1 MGTTAEVVPN
11 PRPLHVVI
19 VGGGFGGLAVARQIQ
34 DLGVAITLIDR
45 RNFHLFQPLLYQV
58 ATGGLSP
65 ANISVPLRA
74 LFKRRMNVE
83 VLLGSVNDIDVTRK
97 VVSLERGKRVS
108 YDYLVVATGSSHN
121 YFGHP
126 EWEAFAPGLKSLEDA
141 LHIRSRV
148 LAIFE
153 QAELEMEMEKQRD
166 LMRLVV
172 IGGGPTGVELAGA
185 LGEIAHQTL
194 KDNFR
199 HIDPADT
206 EILLVE
212 ATNSIMSSYEPD
224 LVQRTRDALRR
235 LGVTVRERT
244 RVKEVREGSIVVESE
259 GREEVI
265 KSSCVIWAAGVQ
277 ASPLGE
283 VLARQTGAS
292 LDRAGRIHVNS
303 DLTLP
308 KAPDIFVIGDLVHLE
323 QEGAL
328 VPGVAPAAM
337 QMGEYVGAVLK
348 ARVRAGAAAVGAFQF
363 HDKGAMATVG
373 RAFAVVQLRRWKFAG
388 FSAWLTWLWVHIF
401 YLTQFTN
408 RLLVVIQ
415 WGWSYL
421 TRNRSARLIT
431 E

>member
-1 MGTTAEVVPN
+1 
-11 PRPLHVVI
+11 
-19 VGGGFGGLAVARQIQ
+19 
-34 DLGVAITLIDR
+34 
-45 RNFHLFQPLLYQV
+45 
-58 ATGGLSP
+58 
-65 ANISVPLRA
+65 LRA
-74 LFKRRMNVE
+74 LFKRRENVE
-83 VLLGSVNDIDVTRK
+83 VLLGADTDVDVTDK
-97 VVSLERGKRVS
+97 IVTLECGKRIPF
-108 YDYLVVATGSSHN
+108 DYPVVGTGASHN

-141 LHIRSRV
+141 LRIRSKV

-153 QAELEMEMEKQRD
+153 RAELETDQEKQRD
-166 LMRLVV
+166 QMRFVV
-172 IGGGPTGVELAGA
+172 IGGGPTGVELGGA

-199 HIDPADT
+199 HINPSDA
-206 EILLVE
+206 EIFLLE
-212 ATNSIMSSYEPD
+212 ATASILSSYEPD
-224 LVQRTRDALRR
+224 LVQRTRDALHR

-244 RVKEVREGSIVVESE
+244 KVKEVRDGIVVVESD
-259 GREEVI
+259 GKDEEI

-283 VLARQTGAS
+283 VLARQTGAT
-292 LDRAGRIHVNS
+292 LDRAGRIHVNR

-308 KAPDIFVIGDLVHLE
+308 NAPDIYVVGDLAHLE
-323 QEGAL
+323 QDGAMI
-328 VPGVAPAAM
+328 PGVAPAAM
-337 QMGEYVGAVLK
+337 QMGEYVAS
-348 ARVRAGAAAVGAFQF
+348 AVRARLTSERLHVEPFQF

-373 RAFAVVQLRRWKFAG
+373 RAFAVVQLRRWKFSG
-388 FSAWLTWLWVHIF
+388 FAAWVTWLWVHIF

-431 E
+431 EER

>member
-1 MGTTAEVVPN
+1 MVTTPEVFSAADEP
-11 PRPLHVVI
+11 HVVI
-19 VGGGFGGLAVARQIQ
+19 VGGGFGGLAVTRHLQDCGAR
-34 DLGVAITLIDR
+34 ITLLDR

-74 LFKRRMNVE
+74 LFKRRRNVE
-83 VLLGSVNDIDVTRK
+83 VLLGSVRDIDI
-97 VVSLERGKRVS
+97 SAKRVALECGRS
-108 YDYLVVATGSSHN
+108 LGYDYLVVATGASHN
-121 YFGHP
+121 YFGHS
-126 EWEAFAPGLKSLEDA
+126 EWETFAPGLKSLEDA
-141 LHIRSRV
+141 LRIRSKV
-148 LAIFE
+148 LSVFE
-153 QAELEMEMEKQRD
+153 RAELELEVAKQRD
-166 LMRLVV
+166 LMRFVV

-199 HIDPADT
+199 HIDPSDA
-206 EILLVE
+206 EIVLLE
-212 ATNSIMSSYEPD
+212 ATPSIMSSYEPD
-224 LVQRTRDALRR
+224 LAQKTRDALHR

-244 RVKEVREGSIVVESE
+244 RVNEVKDGVLEVESD
-259 GREEVI
+259 GTPEEI

-283 VLARQTGAS
+283 VLARQTGAT
-292 LDRAGRIHVNS
+292 LDRAGRIHVNN

-308 KAPDIFVIGDLVHLE
+308 SAPDVFVIGDLAHIE
-323 QEGAL
+323 QDGVM

-337 QMGEYVGAVLK
+337 QMGEYVASVIRTRLRSDL
-348 ARVRAGAAAVGAFQF
+348 APVAPFQF
-363 HDKGAMATVG
+363 RDKGAMATVG
-373 RAFAVVQLRRWKFAG
+373 RAFAVVQLRRWKFSG
-388 FSAWLTWLWVHIF
+388 FAAWVTWLWVHIF

-415 WGWSYL
+415 WGWSYF

>member
-1 MGTTAEVVPN
+1 MGLHPEDPSVP
-11 PRPLHVVI
+11 HVVI
-19 VGGGFGGLAVARQIQ
+19 VGGGFGGLAVARHLI
-34 DLGVAITLIDR
+34 DRRVRITLVDR

-74 LFKRRMNVE
+74 LFKRRMDVE
-83 VLLGSVNDIDVTRK
+83 VLLGSVTDVDVAAKSVTLGCGR
-97 VVSLERGKRVS
+97 RIG
-108 YDYLVVATGSSHN
+108 YDYLIIATGASHN

-126 EWEAFAPGLKSLEDA
+126 EWETFASGLKSLEDA
-141 LHIRSRV
+141 LRIRSKV
-148 LAIFE
+148 LSVFE
-153 QAELEMEMEKQRD
+153 RAELETEVERQRD
-166 LMRLVV
+166 LMRFVV

-194 KDNFR
+194 QDNFR
-199 HIDPADT
+199 HIDPADA
-206 EILLVE
+206 EILLLE
-212 ATNSIMSSYEPD
+212 ATPSIMSSYEPD
-224 LVQRTRDALRR
+224 LVQNTRDALHR

-244 RVKEVREGSIVVESE
+244 RVNEVKDGVLEVEIDGKHE
-259 GREEVI
+259 KI
-265 KSSCVIWAAGVQ
+265 KSSCMIWAAGVQ

-283 VLARQTGAS
+283 VLARQTGAT
-292 LDRAGRIHVNS
+292 LDRAGRVHVNGY
-303 DLTLP
+303 LTLP
-308 KAPDIFVIGDLVHLE
+308 NAPDVFVIGDLAHIE
-323 QEGAL
+323 QDGAM

-337 QMGEYVGAVLK
+337 QMGEYVASVIRTRLRSVF
-348 ARVRAGAAAVGAFQF
+348 APVETFQF

-373 RAFAVVQLRRWKFAG
+373 RSFAVVQLRRWKFSG
-388 FSAWLTWLWVHIF
+388 FAAWITWLWVHIF
-401 YLTQFTN
+401 YLTQFSN

>member
-1 MGTTAEVVPN
+1 V
-11 PRPLHVVI
+11 
-19 VGGGFGGLAVARQIQ
+19 Q
-34 DLGVAITLIDR
+34 ITLLDR

-74 LFKRRMNVE
+74 LFKRRKNVE
-83 VLLGSVNDIDVTRK
+83 VLLGGVSDVDVTAK
-97 VVSLERGKRVS
+97 VVTLECGKRIPF
-108 YDYLVVATGSSHN
+108 DYLVVATGASHN

-141 LHIRSRV
+141 LRIRSKV

-153 QAELEMEMEKQRD
+153 RAELESDLAKQREQ
-166 LMRLVV
+166 MRLVV

-199 HIDPADT
+199 HINPSDA
-206 EILLVE
+206 EILLLE
-212 ATNSIMSSYEPD
+212 ATASIMSSYEPD
-224 LVQRTRDALRR
+224 LVQRTRDALHK

-244 RVKEVREGSIVVESE
+244 KVKEVRDGIVVVESD
-259 GREEVI
+259 GKDEVI
-265 KSSCVIWAAGVQ
+265 RSSCVIWAAGVQ

-283 VLARQTGAS
+283 VLSRQTGS
-292 LDRAGRIHVNS
+292 TLDRAGRIHVNR

-308 KAPDIFVIGDLVHLE
+308 NAPDIYVVGDLAHIE
-323 QEGAL
+323 QDGAM

-337 QMGEYVGAVLK
+337 QMGEYVASV
-348 ARVRAGAAAVGAFQF
+348 VRARLRSELASVEPFQF

-373 RAFAVVQLRRWKFAG
+373 RAFAVVQLRRWKFSG
-388 FSAWLTWLWVHIF
+388 FPAWITWLWVHIF

>member
-1 MGTTAEVVPN
+1 MVITPDESSAARTP
-11 PRPLHVVI
+11 HVVI
-19 VGGGFGGLAVARQIQ
+19 IGGGFGGLAVARH
-34 DLGVAITLIDR
+34 LHESNVRITLLDR

-74 LFKRRMNVE
+74 LFKRRENVE
-83 VLLGSVNDIDVTRK
+83 VLLGAVTDVDVTDK
-97 VVSLERGKRVS
+97 IVTLECGKRIPF
-108 YDYLVVATGSSHN
+108 DYLVVATGASHN

-141 LHIRSRV
+141 LRIRSKV

-153 QAELEMEMEKQRD
+153 RAELETDLAKQRD
-166 LMRLVV
+166 QMRFVV

-199 HIDPADT
+199 HINPSDA
-206 EILLVE
+206 EIFLLE
-212 ATNSIMSSYEPD
+212 ATASIMSSYEPD
-224 LVQRTRDALRR
+224 LVQRTRDALHR

-244 RVKEVREGSIVVESE
+244 KVKEVRDGIVVVESDAKD
-259 GREEVI
+259 EEI

-283 VLARQTGAS
+283 VLARQTGAT
-292 LDRAGRIHVNS
+292 LDRAGRIHVNR

-308 KAPDIFVIGDLVHLE
+308 NAPDIYVVGDLAHLE
-323 QEGAL
+323 QDGAMI
-328 VPGVAPAAM
+328 PGVAPAAM
-337 QMGEYVGAVLK
+337 QMGEYVAS
-348 ARVRAGAAAVGAFQF
+348 AVRARLTSERSHVEPFQF

-373 RAFAVVQLRRWKFAG
+373 RAFAVVQLRRWKFSG
-388 FSAWLTWLWVHIF
+388 FAAWVTWLWVHIF

>member
-1 MGTTAEVVPN
+1 MVSTPEALSPIRL
-11 PRPLHVVI
+11 PHVVI
-19 VGGGFGGLAVARQIQ
+19 VGGGFGGLAVARQLQ
-34 DLGVAITLIDR
+34 RLPVNITLLDR

-74 LFKRRMNVE
+74 LFKRRKNVE
-83 VLLGSVNDIDVTRK
+83 VLLGAVSEIDAESHIVT
-97 VVSLERGKRVS
+97 LECGKRIA
-108 YDYLVVATGSSHN
+108 YGYLVVATGASHN

-141 LHIRSRV
+141 LHIRGKV
-148 LAIFE
+148 LSIFE
-153 QAELEMEMEKQRD
+153 RAELETDVEKQRN
-166 LMRLVV
+166 LMRFVV

-199 HIDPADT
+199 HINPGDA
-206 EILLVE
+206 EILLLE
-212 ATNSIMSSYEPD
+212 ATPSVLSSYEPD
-224 LVQRTRDALRR
+224 LVQRTRDALHR

-244 RVKEVREGSIVVESE
+244 LVKEVHDGVVVVESD
-259 GREEVI
+259 GKSEVI

-277 ASPLGE
+277 ASPLGK
-283 VLARQTGAS
+283 VLARQTGAT
-292 LDRAGRIHVNS
+292 LDKAGRLHVNP

-308 KAPDIFVIGDLVHLE
+308 NAPTIFVIGDLAHIE
-323 QEGAL
+323 QDGAL

-337 QMGEYVGAVLK
+337 QMGEYV
-348 ARVRAGAAAVGAFQF
+348 AAAIRARLTENSLPVGPFQF
-363 HDKGAMATVG
+363 QDKGAMATVG
-373 RAFAVVQLRRWKFAG
+373 RAFAVVQLRRWKFSG
-388 FSAWLTWLWVHIF
+388 FAAWITWLWVHIF
-401 YLTQFTN
+401 YLTLFTN

-431 E
+431 D

>member
-1 MGTTAEVVPN
+1 MAITPDVTPGQTL
-11 PRPLHVVI
+11 PRVVI
-19 VGGGFGGLAVARQIQ
+19 VGGGFGGLAVARRLQ
-34 DLGVAITLIDR
+34 DLDVRLTIVDR

-74 LFKRRMNVE
+74 LFKRRENVE
-83 VLLGSVNDIDVTRK
+83 VLLGSVSDIDVTHK
-97 VVSLERGKRVS
+97 VVILECGKRVH
-108 YDYLVVATGSSHN
+108 YEYLVVATGSSHN

-141 LHIRSRV
+141 LHIRSKV

-153 QAELEMEMEKQRD
+153 QTELEMERQKQRD
-166 LMRLVV
+166 LMRFVV

-199 HIDPADT
+199 HIDPADA
-206 EILLVE
+206 EILLFE
-212 ATNSIMSSYEPD
+212 ATPSIMSSYEPD
-224 LVQRTRDALRR
+224 LVQRTRDALHR

-244 RVKEVREGSIVVESE
+244 RVKEVRDGELVIESE
-259 GREEVI
+259 GTAEVI
-265 KSSCVIWAAGVQ
+265 RSSCVIWAAGVQ

-283 VLARQTGAS
+283 VLARQTGAT
-292 LDRAGRIHVNS
+292 LDRAGRIHVNG

-308 KAPDIFVIGDLVHLE
+308 NARDLFVIGDLAHLE
-323 QEGAL
+323 QEGSM

-337 QMGEYVGAVLK
+337 QMGVYVASVVQ
-348 ARVRAGAAAVGAFQF
+348 ARLRSDSAPVQPFRF

-388 FSAWLTWLWVHIF
+388 FAAWITWLWVHIF
-401 YLTQFTN
+401 YMTQFTN
-408 RLLVVIQ
+408 RILVVIQ